1 MSIKTWQERQAATGV
16 GSISAKED
24 EIDELRAELARCTGE
39 IEQLTET
46 AMWQAGRISELLD
59 AVAAMTAERDDALYA
74 GRLLVQRCDRLVAE
88 RNELKA
94 DAERYQW
101 MTAQIVGDTLEVLEN
116 AFEVFADDPGCSQD
130 EFDAAIDAAMK
141 GKS

>member
-1 MSIKTWQERQAATGV
+1 MSITQITEQEQRLT
-16 GSISAKED
+16 SA
-24 EIDELRAELARCTGE
+24 L
-39 IEQLTET
+39 Q
-46 AMWQAGRISELLD
+46 
-59 AVAAMTAERDDALYA
+59 AMTEERDDALYA
-74 GRLLVQRCDRLVAE
+74 GRLIVQRCDRLVAE
-88 RNELKA
+88 RDALKA
-94 DAERYQW
+94 DAERYRW